1 MDAEA
6 RAVFT
11 ALVKVLREATAEAHI
26 ALSSGERHRVVPG
39 RKRLETT
46 PRLPRAVSAQM
57 GAVSTQA
64 EQRRPEEKPGD
75 EREDQG
81 CGPGEGWGVSVRTQ
95 PQSPA
100 REDAARR
107 RGGTRGAAA
116 GGPPPGR
123 PTATHQELQHLL
135 SVGIDLDDLLVQ
147 GRDLEGSRTAPDVS
161 PPPRFSLTSPT
172 FSNKKRGGACKGDG
186 GSHRGSS
193 RLRDHRPRESVLLA
207 LHALTSILL
216 APRKPHTPLT
226 QEFSG

>member
-161 PPPRFSLTSPT
+161 PPPGSPSPPQHSQTRREGALAKETVGPTGGAVGFGITGPESQCFSLCMPS
-172 FSNKKRGGACKGDG
+172 
-186 GSHRGSS
+186 
-193 RLRDHRPRESVLLA
+193 LA
-207 LHALTSILL
+207 SYWH
-216 APRKPHTPLT
+216 PENHTPR
-226 QEFSG
+226 